1 MLNKIVATPAEAVSE
16 IKDGDVIMVAGFGLV
31 GQPNAMINALVESG
45 RKDLTI
51 VTNNSGTGSSGLA
64 RLMATGRISK
74 LICSFPRSIDGSA
87 FEDQYRAG
95 KIQLELVPQ
104 GTLAERIRAAGAGI
118 GAFYTRTAAGTRLA
132 DGKESRVINGKLHV
146 LEYPLHADVALIEA
160 WRADR
165 WGNLVFNKTSRNFN
179 PIMAAAAKLTI
190 AQTWHLADDC
200 LDPETIVTPGLYV
213 NRIVHVPDDDVP
225 VHS

>member
-1 MLNKIVATPAEAVSE
+1 MPNKIVPTPVEALAGIE
-16 IKDGDVIMVAGFGLV
+16 DGAVIMVGGFGLV
-31 GQPNAMINALVESG
+31 GQPNAMINALVDSG
-45 RKDLTI
+45 RRDLTI
-51 VTNNSGTGSSGLA
+51 VTNNSGTGTSGLA
-64 RLMATGRISK
+64 RLMASGRIRK

-95 KIQLELVPQ
+95 KIELQLVPQ

-132 DGKESRVINGKLHV
+132 EGKESRVIDGKEHV

-179 PIMAAAAKLTI
+179 PIMATAAKLTI
-190 AQTWHLADDC
+190 AQTWHLSDEC
-200 LDPETIVTPGLYV
+200 LDPETIVTPGIYV
-213 NRIVHVPDDDVP
+213 DRIVHVPDDDVP
-225 VHS
+225 MH